1 MGTAMGNNET
11 FSWSISLGGTSA
23 PPPPELFAVGKL
35 SEFPLPD
42 HTVLVRNP
50 ANGRTLRLPEEVA
63 SALTFCDA
71 YRTLEEHTDELM
83 KGSDGSPDRR
93 RAIREVVKSVHDG
106 GLTSSARSLCETL
119 RPRQG
124 KDAAA
129 SDPVVAVITCDRPRA
144 LARLLDSMAETCD
157 FGHIHR
163 CCIVDDSRSATAT
176 RQNRELAGR
185 LASRTGCRVDYFGRQ
200 EASALQAYLANRLP
214 YAEDSIRFLLDW
226 EGWRDFISTGTARN
240 YCQLLS
246 AGRPLV
252 VFDDDTVCRLYAP
265 AFERAGPEF
274 SLGRLQAQF
283 FDDLSEQ
290 DPLRQQEDADPVRRH
305 LQCLGLGIPEAL
317 GALGLERLE
326 QDAFRYARPEA
337 VAALHRNSRIRV
349 TECGSV
355 GDPGSIDY
363 TWLGSLPE
371 ETLDI
376 LCGDERQASL
386 AAAESRCWL
395 GVNRPTLT
403 HGANFSQVTGFDN
416 RDFLP
421 PYFPIERGQDR
432 IFGDMAHFLYPDSVS
447 LIYPWAVL
455 HLRENHT
462 VVRPGRMEDFNPGG
476 DVGHLTGMPATQV
489 EACAAAGLEARLDC
503 LAASFAALSSASHDT
518 IIDLC
523 SEQRLRQKSWTLTQA
538 SKSLHRCRNAPRDW
552 KSWLARAEKRAQER
566 LLSTPALLQP
576 DRPGK
581 PGRGEI
587 IDFWRDAW
595 RRFGDSLVAWPALR
609 RAAAEW
615 MEEYRPSADQ

>member
-1 MGTAMGNNET
+1 MGNDES
-11 FSWSISLGGTSA
+11 FSWSISLGSESA
-23 PPPPELFAVGKL
+23 PPAPELFAVGKL
-35 SEFPLPD
+35 SEYPLPE

-50 ANGRTLRLPEEVA
+50 ANGRTLRLPEEVVT
-63 SALTFCDA
+63 ALTFCDA
-71 YRTLEEHTDELM
+71 YRTLEEHADELM
-83 KGSDGSPDRR
+83 KGSDGNPDRR
-93 RAIREVVKSVHDG
+93 RAIREVVKSVRDG

-119 RPRQG
+119 RPRQAAT
-124 KDAAA
+124 AAA
-129 SDPVVAVITCDRPRA
+129 PDPVVAVITCDRPRA
-144 LARLLDSMAETCD
+144 LARLLDSMAESCD
-157 FGHIHR
+157 FGQIHR
-163 CCIVDDSRSATAT
+163 CCIVDDSRSETAA

-185 LASRTGCRVDYFGRQ
+185 LASRTGSRVDYFGRQ
-200 EASALQAYLANRLP
+200 EASALQAYLAKRLP
-214 YAEDSIRFLLDW
+214 YAQDAIRFLLDW
-226 EGWRDFISTGTARN
+226 EGWREFVSTGTARN

-246 AGRPLV
+246 AERPLV

-290 DPLRQQEDADPVRRH
+290 DPLRLQGHADPVRRH
-305 LQCLGLGIPEAL
+305 LQCLGQCIPEAL
-317 GALGLERLE
+317 GALGLDRLE
-326 QDAFRYARPEA
+326 QDAFRHARPDA
-337 VAALHRNSRIRV
+337 VAPLHQGSRIRV

-376 LCGDERQASL
+376 LCRDERQASL

-395 GVNRPTLT
+395 GVSRPTLT

-432 IFGDMAHFLYPDSVS
+432 IFGDMVHFLYPDSVS

-455 HLRENHT
+455 HLRENRM
-462 VVRPGRMEDFNPGG
+462 VVRPGRMEDFNPAG
-476 DVGHLTGMPATQV
+476 DIGHLTGVPATRV
-489 EACAAAGLEARLDC
+489 EGCAATGLQPRLDF
-503 LAASFAALSSASHDT
+503 LAASFTDLASASHDT

-523 SEQRLRQKSWTLTQA
+523 SEQRLRRKSWTLTQA
-538 SKSLHRCRNAPRDW
+538 SASAHRCRNAPQDW
-552 KSWLARAEKRAQER
+552 KGWLARAEKSAQES
-566 LLSTPALLQP
+566 LLSTPAWLQP
-576 DRPGK
+576 DRVDK

-595 RRFGDSLVAWPALR
+595 RRFGDSLVAWPAIR

-615 MEEYRPSADQ
+615 VEENRPSSDQ